1 MLRALALFLL
11 AFSAASARPLT
22 VTWLDMPVHGLAAI
36 VEMPEGKVMLVDTGG
51 AKTDAGTGTD
61 YNAGRDTISPFLKT
75 RGYTEIAAIVISH
88 PHGDHYGGLEW
99 LLRNWTVRLMV
110 DNGYE
115 GRGQTL
121 AYKRLRDLAVERGS
135 QYQAMTHGAELKLDP
150 ALAMEVL
157 SPPPEFISRDSDP
170 AKISEHGLLNSNSIL
185 LRIQHGTQVFLF
197 PGDSYGGAFETFL
210 KEKVPAE
217 KLKTTVLTAPH
228 HGFNPGY
235 AFPKML
241 MPTHVI
247 ASCVADYPGNAGT
260 PNPRS
265 PGDRAMDT
273 YTPLGAEVL
282 VTAFHG
288 IISAVS
294 DGAAVKVTKTHER
307 TTPRLPQ
314 NP

>member
-1 MLRALALFLL
+1 MAATSRLP
-11 AFSAASARPLT
+11 AASGASSTFCDIQVMKMTDSAVFVAPQMASR
-22 VTWLDMPVHGLAAI
+22 AATAS
-36 VEMPEGKVMLVDTGG
+36 G
-51 AKTDAGTGTD
+51 
-61 YNAGRDTISPFLKT
+61 
-75 RGYTEIAAIVISH
+75 
-88 PHGDHYGGLEW
+88 
-99 LLRNWTVRLMV
+99 
-110 DNGYE
+110 
-115 GRGQTL
+115 
-121 AYKRLRDLAVERGS
+121 
-135 QYQAMTHGAELKLDP
+135 
-150 ALAMEVL
+150 
-157 SPPPEFISRDSDP
+157 SDP